1 MSNAETEAA
10 QMRRQHVMVI
20 NGAPI
25 FLNLMRDLLQDE
37 RYNVTTSNFVP
48 NSFDQIAGMRPSL
61 LIIDLVVHQQAGW
74 DLLERLAREALTREI
89 PVIVVSTDP
98 L

>member
-1 MSNAETEAA
+1 MNEATMEAA
-10 QMRRQHVMVI
+10 QMGRKHVMVI

-48 NSFDQIAGMRPSL
+48 SSFDQIAGMRPDL
-61 LIIDLVVHQQAGW
+61 LMIDLAVHQEAGW
-74 DLLERLAREALTREI
+74 KLLERLRRK
-89 PVIVVSTDP
+89 P
-98 L
+98 